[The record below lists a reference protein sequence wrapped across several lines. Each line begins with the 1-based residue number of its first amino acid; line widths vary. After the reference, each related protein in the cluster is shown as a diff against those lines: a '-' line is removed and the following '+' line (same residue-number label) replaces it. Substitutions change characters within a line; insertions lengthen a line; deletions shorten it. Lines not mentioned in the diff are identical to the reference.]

1 MKVSL
6 DGLMVLDAI
15 ARRGSFAGAAEE
27 LYRVPSAVTY
37 MVQKLEQ
44 DLRVQLFDRSGH
56 RAKLTAVGEDLL
68 KNGRPL
74 LRAAADLEQRVQL
87 VAKGWEPEVC
97 IAHDQLVAGRRL
109 YGLVEAFYEQGTS
122 TRLTVSAEV
131 LGGAW
136 QALLSGRADI
146 CIGAMGDPPSEPGIT
161 TRPLGEVEWVF
172 AVAPRHP
179 LAQVQQPVST
189 AAILG
194 HRAVLLSD
202 GTRTAPVRSP
212 SFTLNVSDALMVST
226 IRGKIDAQIAGLGVG
241 FLPRHQ
247 ISDLLRD
254 HRLVELKVE
263 EPMENTQLCCAW
275 RPQGAGKAVRWWL
288 SRLEDFE
295 VRSRLLE

>member
-136 QALLSGRADI
+136 QASWMRWIAACTAMHLSRLPNQRLENSLRLSSTYCLSGRA
-146 CIGAMGDPPSEPGIT
+146 A
-161 TRPLGEVEWVF
+161 L
-172 AVAPRHP
+172 
-179 LAQVQQPVST
+179 PVSFWT
-189 AAILG
+189 
-194 HRAVLLSD
+194 S
-202 GTRTAPVRSP
+202 
-212 SFTLNVSDALMVST
+212 
-226 IRGKIDAQIAGLGVG
+226 
-241 FLPRHQ
+241 
-247 ISDLLRD
+247 
-254 HRLVELKVE
+254 LV
-263 EPMENTQLCCAW
+263 T
-275 RPQGAGKAVRWWL
+275 
-288 SRLEDFE
+288 
-295 VRSRLLE
+295 